1 MHDGSQATLLEV
13 VQWYAKGGHPNPYLS
28 DKVKKFEATEQDLL
42 DLVEFMRAL
51 SGDFPRVREDRLPE

>member
-1 MHDGSQATLLEV
+1 M
-13 VQWYAKGGHPNPYLS
+13 VQWYAKGWHPNPYLS